1 MKKFSFVRKTLLS
14 TEINVNF
21 TPLNKFGGV
30 FFLSMDYVDDASL
43 EFDTML

>member
-21 TPLNKFGGV
+21 TPLNKFGGA
-30 FFLSMDYVDDASL
+30 FFLLFDYVDDTSL
-43 EFDTML
+43 EFDTIL